1 MSKEENPNTKPT
13 KPKTRRGWKDW
24 QGHNTILFNGRVIG
38 GPEKSKTIRTLV
50 LVGVP
55 SILFSA
61 GVGNKFW
68 ATDEKYVTIVNI
80 ILAVLSIVTLFKTA
94 FTDPGI
100 IPRKP
105 GASRSRESR
114 SHPPRYQ
121 DLCIN
126 GRTVR
131 LKYCQ
136 TCLIFRPPRSF
147 HCPIC
152 ENCVERFDHHCPWIG
167 TCIGLRNYGWFTSFI
182 WLTTTLCLFVL
193 GHSIKLLVRTGNN
206 WGDANPGESTWNRF
220 KHACSEDPIAII
232 LVVYVFL
239 SMWFVT
245 GLCAFHTYLVAKNK
259 TTNEQLRNFYKNGSP
274 YSLGFLR
281 NISQMCCKFPESSVH
296 IHHKEPIPTEQ
307 EEEIQKQMVVY
318 VDSLAKTGGAVT
330 SGGHPAD
337 PSIVQAEEVT
347 LENSP
352 RLQPLQGGDEKAPEK
367 RRPSADLQ
375 DGRSPDRSRKRA
387 LERRKEFTQLCPQ
400 DL

>member
-1 MSKEENPNTKPT
+1 MSKPEKEDQPKS
-13 KPKTRRGWKDW
+13 KKTRRGWRDW

-50 LVGVP
+50 LVSIP
-55 SILFSA
+55 SLLFVA

-68 ATDEKYVTIVNI
+68 KTGDKYVSIVAI
-80 ILAVLSIVTLFKTA
+80 ILAVLSIATLFKTA

-105 GASRSRESR
+105 GASRS
-114 SHPPRYQ
+114 HPPRYQ
-121 DLCIN
+121 DLCVN

-193 GHSIKLLVRTGNN
+193 GHSIKLLIRVGNEKK
-206 WGDANPGESTWNRF
+206 GSPTWERF
-220 KHACSEDPIAII
+220 QHACREEVIAII

-245 GLCAFHTYLVAKNK
+245 GLCLFHTYLVAKNK

-274 YSLGFLR
+274 YSLGFIR
-281 NISQMCCKFPESSVH
+281 NMSTMCCKFPESSVH
-296 IHHKEPIPTEQ
+296 IHHKEPIPNEQ

-318 VDSLAKTGGAVT
+318 VDSLAKTGPTEAT
-330 SGGHPAD
+330 SGGPPKD
-337 PSIVQAEEVT
+337 PDLGQIVLEEEVT
-347 LENSP
+347 VETSP
-352 RLQPLQGGDEKAPEK
+352 RLQPLGGGDEKAPE
-367 RRPSADLQ
+367 RQQDLPKNTN
-375 DGRSPDRSRKRA
+375 PDRSRRRA
-387 LERRKEFTQLCPQ
+387 LERRNRNARSSSPQ
-400 DL
+400 DYAI